1 MIIIEVL
8 TIVLNSFSRNVMS
21 VLIFLVLQ
29 MRTSIFIIIE
39 YTLTEI

>member
-8 TIVLNSFSRNVMS
+8 TIVLNSFSKNVMS